1 MDIILAKIRSHPVPP
16 PPSTKVIDTKLV
28 SNKKRNDQTQRDG
41 KLKKRMKAV
50 TPKPTPNFES
60 PGQIVCNEAGVF
72 EVAGEEMEGDKENG
86 SAGREQPFVYLS
98 ALLNASD
105 ALDCVKVV
113 RIKAFVASVREFN
126 FEFRIEFNLQVV
138 IDDGT
143 GSINARVANEV
154 AQELFGISS
163 EGLSQL
169 DEEARAEK
177 LAAMEKVLATTAGL
191 MTVQLDLDPVEPLI
205 LSIEPF
211 LAAQVHRPMTACRFH
226 ACSLPRV

>member
-1 MDIILAKIRSHPVPP
+1 M
-16 PPSTKVIDTKLV
+16 
-28 SNKKRNDQTQRDG
+28 
-41 KLKKRMKAV
+41 
-50 TPKPTPNFES
+50 
-60 PGQIVCNEAGVF
+60 F

-98 ALLNASD
+98 SL

-113 RIKAFVASVREFN
+113 RIKAFVSSVREFN
-126 FEFRIEFNLQVV
+126 FDFEFNLQVV

-211 LAAQVHRPMTACRFH
+211 LAEQVHRPMTACRFH
-226 ACSLPRV
+226 AC